1 MPRHC
6 SNSSAEFGLDGDDR
20 LVAEKLVEA
29 DDDLRRQLRVGGFR
43 GLLVE
48 INRQN
53 IGELDFF
60 RMAAVFNNMLA
71 GDVVG

>member
-1 MPRHC
+1 MAMTGLSPK
-6 SNSSAEFGLDGDDR
+6 NS
-20 LVAEKLVEA
+20 
-29 DDDLRRQLRVGGFR
+29 LRRTMICVVSFGSEGFR

-48 INRQN
+48 INRQD